1 MQPSKNGTLNLQFF
15 MKPIV
20 KTKCLLMGRRNN
32 CTLYSIP
39 LRYTSK
45 ILRGDFRFIRSHY
58 NHIDNFTL
66 LHVQCS
72 YDNVCLHLHFSS
84 MCHHPPC
91 AKILELNPW
100 LKFSNPYSID
110 GLQGSYMCKTCT
122 FEEFVLRFFFWAHL
136 WKWLL
141 LLQH

>member
-1 MQPSKNGTLNLQFF
+1 

-20 KTKCLLMGRRNN
+20 KTKCLLMGWRNN
-32 CTLYSIP
+32 CTLYNIP
-39 LRYTSK
+39 LSYTTK

-72 YDNVCLHLHFSS
+72 YVQWQCLSSPTLFFNVPSY
-84 MCHHPPC
+84 PC
-91 AKILELNPW
+91 AKILDLNPW
-100 LKFSNPYSID
+100 LKVSNPYSID

-122 FEEFVLRFFFWAHL
+122 FEKFILGFFFLAHL
-136 WKWLL
+136 WQWLL